1 MKIINTLWDAFSKTS
16 KSEQFR
22 LSEEFY
28 ESIKEMIDSDIIK
41 KDSLLSDEIQVVN
54 TKNESVILKNIKDLL
69 FFIAEKYPTE
79 KLVAEVPRLYNQ
91 TINDE
96 LVLSNL
102 KKKDLTR
109 SFEDSDVFKEE
120 ILPLFNA
127 TSKEMIIKSLSNSD
141 VENKKIINTILN
153 LIIKDE
159 KIYSIME
166 TLTGKD
172 FLKDA
177 VLNME
182 IMNNSYKDNIFKCH
196 IENMFKVIPELK
208 NHKYENELTILEIA
222 LKKNQDLFNEYINS
236 IGSLDKS
243 TNSIIKKV
251 IQNSNNPLRNKIW
264 LYENWYT
271 EEVSGGYKDIL
282 DKYLA
287 KYTEIEIEDFKT
299 ILSIAKKDNEFK
311 SFLKE
316 RESNILLNLF
326 KCRNI
331 TKKIIADYLNI
342 IPELKDKKSDKKILK
357 NMLCDVPYDIK
368 VSEMNAIE
376 FILNNI
382 NMEVLLGSNEK
393 NFNEFPWMDVFVK
406 DSKVSYSVK
415 CTVRHEVSKY
425 SGRKGYDKVNVHHI
439 DDSYSDLIKISGI
452 NIYSPGGS
460 RMLIEN
466 SYKLIKNI
474 DERSL
479 PLSFFEHKKIKELID
494 NIEVLFSN
502 AKRKMNKDINDSFKS
517 MIQKVKLGKEKNIL
531 LENIKPENINENKV
545 KKRL

>member
-16 KSEQFR
+16 KSEQIR

-28 ESIKEMIDSDIIK
+28 ESIKEMIDNDIIR
-41 KDSLLSDEIQVVN
+41 KDSRLSNEILATN
-54 TKNESVILKNIKDLL
+54 TRNEPVTIKDIKDLL

-79 KLVAEVPRLYNQ
+79 KLIAEVPIMYDQ

-96 LVLSNL
+96 LLLSNL
-102 KKKDLTR
+102 KNKDLIR
-109 SFEDSDVFKEE
+109 SFEDLDVFKKEV
-120 ILPLFNA
+120 LPLLKS
-127 TSKEMIIKSLSNSD
+127 TSKEIAVKALSNSD
-141 VENKKIINTILN
+141 VENKKIINNFLN
-153 LIIKDE
+153 SIIKDE

-166 TLTGKD
+166 TVTGKE

-182 IMNNSYKDNIFKCH
+182 IMHNSYKDNIFKCH

-208 NHKYENELTILEIA
+208 NHKYENDLTILEIA
-222 LKKNQDLFNEYINS
+222 LKKNQDLFDEYINS
-236 IGSLDKS
+236 IGSLDES
-243 TNSIIKKV
+243 TDAIIKKF
-251 IQNSNNPLRNKIW
+251 IQNSNNPLKNKIW
-264 LYENWYT
+264 LYKNWYT
-271 EEVSGGYKDIL
+271 EKSPGGYKDIL

-287 KYTEIEIEDFKT
+287 KYTSIEIEDFKT
-299 ILSIAKKDNEFK
+299 ILSIAKKDNDFK

-331 TKKIIADYLNI
+331 TQKIIADYLKV

-368 VSEMNAIE
+368 ISEMNAIE
-376 FILNNI
+376 FILNNVD
-382 NMEVLLGSNEK
+382 MEILIGSGEK
-393 NFNEFPWMDVFVK
+393 NFNNFPWMDFFSS
-406 DSKVSYSVK
+406 SKLSYSVK
-415 CTVRHEVSKY
+415 CIVRSEVSKY
-425 SGRKGYDKVNVHHI
+425 GTRKGYYKVNVHHI

-502 AKRKMNKDINDSFKS
+502 AKSKMNKDINDSFKS

>member
-16 KSEQFR
+16 KSEQIR

-28 ESIKEMIDSDIIK
+28 ESIKEMIDSDIIR
-41 KDSLLSDEIQVVN
+41 KDSRLSNEIQVVN
-54 TKNESVILKNIKDLL
+54 NKNEPVILKNIKDLL
-69 FFIAEKYPTE
+69 FFIAEKYPAE
-79 KLVAEVPRLYNQ
+79 KLIAEVPRMYDQ

-96 LVLSNL
+96 LLLSNL
-102 KKKDLTR
+102 KNKDLIR
-109 SFEDSDVFKEE
+109 SFEDLDVFKKEV
-120 ILPLFNA
+120 LTLLKS
-127 TSKEMIIKSLSNSD
+127 TSKEIIVKALSNSD
-141 VENKKIINTILN
+141 VENKKIINNVLN
-153 LIIKDE
+153 SIIKNE

-166 TLTGKD
+166 TVTGKE

-182 IMNNSYKDNIFKCH
+182 IMHNSYKDNIFKCH

-208 NHKYENELTILEIA
+208 NHKYENDLTILEIA

-236 IGSLDKS
+236 IGSLDES
-243 TNSIIKKV
+243 TDAIIKKF
-251 IQNSNNPLRNKIW
+251 IQNSNNPLKNKIW

-287 KYTEIEIEDFKT
+287 KYTSIEIEDFKT
-299 ILSIAKKDNEFK
+299 ILSIAKKDNDFK

-316 RESNILLNLF
+316 RDGNILLNLF

-331 TKKIIADYLNI
+331 TQKIIADYLKV

-357 NMLCDVPYDIK
+357 NMLCYVPYDIK

-376 FILNNI
+376 FILNNVD
-382 NMEVLLGSNEK
+382 MEILIGSGEK
-393 NFNEFPWMDVFVK
+393 NFNNFPWMDVF
-406 DSKVSYSVK
+406 SKNSNLSYSIK
-415 CTVRHEVSKY
+415 CTVLHEVSKY

-439 DDSYSDLIKISGI
+439 DDTYGDLIKISET

-460 RMLIEN
+460 RMLIES

-474 DERSL
+474 DNRSL

-494 NIEVLFSN
+494 NIDVLFSN
-502 AKRKMNKDINDSFKS
+502 AKRKMNKDINDSFKT
-517 MIQKVKLGKEKNIL
+517 MIQKVKLGKEKNML
-531 LENIKPENINENKV
+531 MENIKDTNINENKV

>member
-16 KSEQFR
+16 KSEQIR
-22 LSEEFY
+22 ISEEFY
-28 ESIKEMIDSDIIK
+28 ESIKEMIDSDLIR
-41 KDSLLSDEIQVVN
+41 KDSRLSNEILATN
-54 TKNESVILKNIKDLL
+54 TRNEPVTIKDIKDLL

-79 KLVAEVPRLYNQ
+79 KLIAEVPRLYNQ

-96 LVLSNL
+96 LLLSNL
-102 KKKDLTR
+102 KNKDLIR
-109 SFEDSDVFKEE
+109 SFEDLDVFKKEV
-120 ILPLFNA
+120 LTLLKS
-127 TSKEMIIKSLSNSD
+127 TSKEIIVKALSNSD
-141 VENKKIINTILN
+141 LENKKIINNVLN
-153 LIIKDE
+153 SIIKNE

-166 TLTGKD
+166 TVTGKE

-182 IMNNSYKDNIFKCH
+182 IMHNSYKDNIFKCH

-208 NHKYENELTILEIA
+208 NHKYENDLTILEIA

-236 IGSLDKS
+236 IGSLDEN
-243 TNSIIKKV
+243 TDAIIKKF
-251 IQNSNNPLRNKIW
+251 IQNSNNPLKNKIW

-299 ILSIAKKDNEFK
+299 ILSIAKKDNDFK

-316 RESNILLNLF
+316 RDGNILLNLF

-331 TKKIIADYLNI
+331 TQKIIADYLKV

-357 NMLCDVPYDIK
+357 NMLCYVPYDIK

-376 FILNNI
+376 FILNNVD
-382 NMEVLLGSNEK
+382 MEILIGSGEK
-393 NFNEFPWMDVFVK
+393 NFNNFPWMDVF
-406 DSKVSYSVK
+406 SKNSNLSYSIK
-415 CTVRHEVSKY
+415 CTVLHEVSKY

-439 DDSYSDLIKISGI
+439 DDTYGDLIKISET

-460 RMLIEN
+460 RMLIES

-474 DERSL
+474 DNRSL

-494 NIEVLFSN
+494 NIDVLFSN
-502 AKRKMNKDINDSFKS
+502 AKRKMNKDINDSFKT
-517 MIQKVKLGKEKNIL
+517 MIQKVKLGKEKNML
-531 LENIKPENINENKV
+531 MENIKDTNINENKV